1 MLLWLATPGLAQ
13 RREDPLTQTEI
24 DQLRDSAVEAEPRM
38 KLYVEFARA
47 RLVKLEQM
55 RSDPKV
61 TDRPRQTH
69 NMLEEFLTIYN
80 ELNDNLD
87 NFEGRKADLR
97 KALKHVIEGDT
108 EFQAK
113 LRGSKAIPAVRRKKP
128 ASTSLSCRMR
138 WRRSIAPRRII
149 ASSSPSSKKSGNTKR
164 KANPKVSGE
173 RASWP
178 AVLMPAETTSA

>member
-1 MLLWLATPGLAQ
+1 MKLRSVLSLAFVILTALAPARAQ
-13 RREDPLTQTEI
+13 RRSDPLTQEEI
-24 DQLRDSAVEAEPRM
+24 DLLRDSAIEPEPRM

-61 TDRPRQTH
+61 TDRPHQTH

-97 KALKHVIEGDT
+97 KALKHVVEGDT

-113 LRGSKAIPAVRRKKP
+113 LRAIKSDPRSAKEEAKQYEFV
-128 ASTSLSCRMR
+128 LSNA
-138 WRRSIAPRRII
+138 IETVD
-149 ASSSPSSKKSGNTKR
+149 SGADDHRN
-164 KANPKVSGE
+164 
-173 RASWP
+173 
-178 AVLMPAETTSA
+178 LLAEQEKIW

>member
-1 MLLWLATPGLAQ
+1 MKSLQKFLGILVMLWLAVPLVAQ
-13 RREDPLTQTEI
+13 KRDDPLTQEEI
-24 DQLRDSAVEAEPRM
+24 DQLRDSAVEPEPRM

-61 TDRPRQTH
+61 TDRPHQTH

-97 KALKHVIEGDT
+97 KAIKHVIEGDT

-113 LRGSKAIPAVRRKKP
+113 LRAIK
-128 ASTSLSCRMR
+128 SD
-138 WRRSIAPRRII
+138 PR
-149 ASSSPSSKKSGNTKR
+149 NTKEEASQYEFVLSNAIETVDSAADDHR
-164 KANPKVSGE
+164 KLLTEQEEIWKHQKKGKS
-173 RASWP
+173 
-178 AVLMPAETTSA
+178 

>member
-1 MLLWLATPGLAQ
+1 MKNLHNVVAMVVLLWLTTPVFAQ

-24 DQLRDSAVEAEPRM
+24 DQLRDSAVEPEPRM

-61 TDRPRQTH
+61 TDRAHQTH

-113 LRGSKAIPAVRRKKP
+113 LRAIKSDPRSSKEEAGQYEFVLSNAMETVDTAAEDHRKLLTEQEEIWKHRKKG
-128 ASTSLSCRMR
+128 
-138 WRRSIAPRRII
+138 
-149 ASSSPSSKKSGNTKR
+149 KS
-164 KANPKVSGE
+164 
-173 RASWP
+173 
-178 AVLMPAETTSA
+178 

>member
-1 MLLWLATPGLAQ
+1 MKALQNILGILVLLWLATPAFTQ
-13 RREDPLTQTEI
+13 RRDDPLTQTEI
-24 DQLRDSAVEAEPRM
+24 DQLRDQAVEPEPRM

-69 NMLEEFLTIYN
+69 NLLEEFLTIYN

-113 LRGSKAIPAVRRKKP
+113 LRAIK
-128 ASTSLSCRMR
+128 SD
-138 WRRSIAPRRII
+138 PR
-149 ASSSPSSKKSGNTKR
+149 SSKQ
-164 KANPKVSGE
+164 E
-173 RASWP
+173 ASQYEF
-178 AVLMPAETTSA
+178 VLSNAIETVDSAADDHHKLQAEQEEIWKHKKKGTS